1 MQQQQWAEAAQDLET
16 VTRQAPTFVGAF
28 RALGLAQVQLGR
40 LDEAEATMRYAGQL
54 SPDDPTLA
62 DDLTRIRALRDT
74 EARLPA
80 AGEDG
85 ESE

>member
-28 RALGLAQVQLGR
+28 RALGVAQVQLGR
-40 LDEAEATMRYAGQL
+40 LEEAEATMLHARRL
-54 SPDDPTLA
+54 SPDDPTVA
-62 DDLTRIRALRDT
+62 DELTRIRASRDREGSLRD
-74 EARLPA
+74 

-85 ESE
+85 KSE